1 MEPLSAS
8 VGLFCMNERLLNV
21 LEGKTEFYPSFL
33 EDRFP
38 RVFNKILELCDTKL
52 IEAYLLDL
60 MVDKRG
66 GTRQGFPP
74 EAATEIVRLGRF
86 FSTLEARKSEQ
97 DIWKNIPELKR
108 IETQRL
114 GYIFSPQGFLKAVEN
129 DNHEAVRVFL
139 SSGVDL
145 EVKDERGWT
154 PLLIATANG
163 KGNLAQLLI
172 NSGAHAN
179 ARDINGF
186 TPLHWAA
193 LQGMSNVVIA
203 LIAKKVDVDS
213 QSKFKWT
220 PLMQACTRGHL
231 SVCSLLIAAGA
242 NLDLANSDGSTAL
255 QIATNKGFQEI
266 AQLLLEEGSNRKPES
281 TGKNSPL
288 SLSGN

>member
-1 MEPLSAS
+1 
-8 VGLFCMNERLLNV
+8 MNERLLKV
-21 LEGKTEFYPSFL
+21 LDGDTEFYPRFL
-33 EDRFP
+33 EERFP
-38 RVFNKILELCDTKL
+38 RVFNKILELCETKL

-74 EAATEIVRLGRF
+74 EAATEIVRLGRY

-97 DIWKNIPELKR
+97 DVWNNIPELKR
-108 IETQRL
+108 LETQRL
-114 GYIFSPQGFLKAVEN
+114 GYAFTPQGFLKAVEN
-129 DNHEAVRVFL
+129 DNSEAVRVFL

-172 NSGAHAN
+172 HSGARLT

-193 LQGMSNVVIA
+193 LQGMSNIVV
-203 LIAKKVDVDS
+203 LLVTKNVDVNS

-242 NLDLANSDGSTAL
+242 NLALTNSDGTTAL
-255 QIATNKGFQEI
+255 QIASSKGFEEI
-266 AQLLLEEGSNRKPES
+266 AQLILAES
-281 TGKNSPL
+281 TNRNAKDNDGSLTL
-288 SLSGN
+288 SKD

>member
-1 MEPLSAS
+1 
-8 VGLFCMNERLLNV
+8 MNERLLKV
-21 LEGKTEFYPSFL
+21 LEGNTEIYPRFL
-33 EDRFP
+33 EERFA
-38 RVFNKILELCDTKL
+38 RVFNKIVELCETKL

-86 FSTLEARKSEQ
+86 FSSLEARKNAQ
-97 DIWKNIPELKR
+97 DVWLNIPELKR
-108 IETQRL
+108 LETQRL
-114 GYIFSPQGFLKAVEN
+114 GYNFTPQGFLKAVEN

-172 NSGAHAN
+172 NSGARLI
-179 ARDINGF
+179 ARDINGY

-193 LQGMSNVVIA
+193 FLGMSNIA
-203 LIAKKVDVDS
+203 VLLISKNADVNS

-231 SVCSLLIAAGA
+231 SVSTLLVAAGA
-242 NLDLANSDGSTAL
+242 DLALTNSDGSTAL
-255 QIATNKGFQEI
+255 DIATGKGYHDI
-266 AQLLLEEGSNRKPES
+266 VKLLQDEAAGRIG
-281 TGKNSPL
+281 GKGADLTL
-288 SLSGN
+288 SRD

>member
-1 MEPLSAS
+1 
-8 VGLFCMNERLLNV
+8 MNERLLKV
-21 LEGKTEFYPSFL
+21 LDDNTEFYPHFL
-33 EDRFP
+33 EDKFP
-38 RVFNKILELCDTKL
+38 RVFNKILELCETKL

-66 GTRQGFPP
+66 GARQGFPS

-86 FSTLEARKSEQ
+86 FSSSEARKNEQ
-97 DIWKNIPELKR
+97 DVWMNISELKR
-108 IETQRL
+108 LETQRL
-114 GYIFSPQGFLKAVEN
+114 GFTFTPQGFLKAVEN
-129 DNHEAVRVFL
+129 DNHEAVRIFL

-163 KGNLAQLLI
+163 KGSLAQLLI
-172 NSGAHAN
+172 NSGARLI

-193 LQGMSNVVIA
+193 LQGISNIVV
-203 LIAKKVDVDS
+203 LLLSKEVDVNS

-231 SVCSLLIAAGA
+231 TVCSLLIAAGA
-242 NLDLANSDGSTAL
+242 NLELTNSDGSTAL
-255 QIATNKGFQEI
+255 EI
-266 AQLLLEEGSNRKPES
+266 ASSKGYHEIVQLLLAEGTDRN
-281 TGKNSPL
+281 
-288 SLSGN
+288 SGNISNNSSLTLSDD

>member
-1 MEPLSAS
+1 
-8 VGLFCMNERLLNV
+8 MNERLLKILDGN
-21 LEGKTEFYPSFL
+21 TEFYPRFL

-38 RVFNKILELCDTKL
+38 RVFNKIVELCETKL

-74 EAATEIVRLGRF
+74 EAATEIVRLGRY
-86 FSTLEARKSEQ
+86 FSSLEARKNEKDVWQ
-97 DIWKNIPELKR
+97 NIPELKR
-108 IETQRL
+108 LETQRL
-114 GYIFSPQGFLKAVEN
+114 GYNFTPQGFLKAVEN
-129 DNHEAVRVFL
+129 DNHEAVRIFL

-163 KGNLAQLLI
+163 KGSLAQLLI
-172 NSGAHAN
+172 NSGARLIV
-179 ARDINGF
+179 RDINGF

-193 LQGMSNVVIA
+193 FLGMSNIVV
-203 LIAKKVDVDS
+203 LLVAKGVDVDS

-220 PLMQACTRGHL
+220 PLMQACTRGHQ

-242 NLDLANSDGSTAL
+242 NLELTNSDGSTAL
-255 QIATNKGFQEI
+255 EIASNKGNQEI
-266 AQLLLEEGSNRKPES
+266 VKLLLAEGANRNAKDS
-281 TGKNSPL
+281 GGNTSLTL
-288 SLSGN
+288 SDK

>member
-1 MEPLSAS
+1 M
-8 VGLFCMNERLLNV
+8 MNERLLKILDGNA
-21 LEGKTEFYPSFL
+21 EFYPQFL

-38 RVFNKILELCDTKL
+38 RVFNKILELCETKL

-74 EAATEIVRLGRF
+74 EAATEIVRLGRY
-86 FSTLEARKSEQ
+86 FSTLEARKNEQ
-97 DIWKNIPELKR
+97 DVWNNIPELKR
-108 IETQRL
+108 LETQRL
-114 GYIFSPQGFLKAVEN
+114 GYVFSPQGFLKAVEN
-129 DNHEAVRVFL
+129 DNHEAVRIFL

-154 PLLIATANG
+154 PLMIATANG
-163 KGNLAQLLI
+163 KASLAQLLI
-172 NSGAHAN
+172 NSGARLI

-193 LQGMSNVVIA
+193 LQGMSSIVA
-203 LIAKKVDVDS
+203 LLISKGVDVDS

-220 PLMQACTRGHL
+220 PLMQACTRGHR

-242 NLDLANSDGSTAL
+242 NLALANSDGSTAL
-255 QIATNKGFQEI
+255 QIASSKGFGEI
-266 AQLLLEEGSNRKPES
+266 VQLFLAEGANRNEKDS
-281 TGKNSPL
+281 
-288 SLSGN
+288 SGNTPLTLSKD

>member
-1 MEPLSAS
+1 
-8 VGLFCMNERLLNV
+8 MNERLLKV
-21 LEGKTEFYPSFL
+21 LDGNTELYPRFL
-33 EDRFP
+33 EERFS
-38 RVFNKILELCDTKL
+38 RVFNKILELCETKL

-74 EAATEIVRLGRF
+74 EAATEIVRLGRY
-86 FSTLEARKSEQ
+86 FSTLEARKNEQ
-97 DIWKNIPELKR
+97 DVWQNIPELKR
-108 IETQRL
+108 LETQRL
-114 GYIFSPQGFLKAVEN
+114 GYVFTPQGFLKAVEN
-129 DNHEAVRVFL
+129 DNNEAVRVFL

-163 KGNLAQLLI
+163 KGSLAQLLI
-172 NSGAHAN
+172 HSGARTT

-193 LQGMSNVVIA
+193 LLGMTNIVVL
-203 LIAKKVDVDS
+203 LISKEVDVNS

-242 NLDLANSDGSTAL
+242 NWELANSDGATAL
-255 QIATNKGFQEI
+255 QIASSKGFHEI
-266 AQLLLEEGSNRKPES
+266 VQLILAESENRNE
-281 TGKNSPL
+281 KNNDGTLTL
-288 SLSGN
+288 SKD

>member
-1 MEPLSAS
+1 
-8 VGLFCMNERLLNV
+8 MNERLLKV
-21 LEGKTEFYPSFL
+21 LDGNPEFYPHFL
-33 EDRFP
+33 EERFA
-38 RVFNKILELCDTKL
+38 RVFNKIVDLCETKL

-74 EAATEIVRLGRF
+74 EAATEIVRLGRY
-86 FSTLEARKSEQ
+86 FSTLEARKNALDVWQ
-97 DIWKNIPELKR
+97 NISELKR
-108 IETQRL
+108 LETQRL
-114 GYIFSPQGFLKAVEN
+114 GFTFTPQGFLKAVES

-154 PLLIATANG
+154 PLMIATANG
-163 KGNLAQLLI
+163 KGNLAQLMV
-172 NSGAHAN
+172 NSGARLI

-193 LQGMSNVVIA
+193 LQGMSNTVVL
-203 LIAKKVDVDS
+203 LISKGVDVDS

-231 SVCSLLIAAGA
+231 SVCKFLIAAGA
-242 NLDLANSDGSTAL
+242 NLELANSDGSTAL
-255 QIATNKGFQEI
+255 QIASSKGFQEI
-266 AQLLLEEGSNRKPES
+266 VQLLTAEDTNRNSK
-281 TGKNSPL
+281 GKNGDTSL
-288 SLSGN
+288 TLSGD

>member
-1 MEPLSAS
+1 
-8 VGLFCMNERLLNV
+8 MNERLLKV
-21 LEGKTEFYPSFL
+21 LEGNTEFYPHFL
-33 EDRFP
+33 EERFS
-38 RVFNKILELCDTKL
+38 RVFNKIVELCETKL

-74 EAATEIVRLGRF
+74 EAATEIVRLGRY
-86 FSTLEARKSEQ
+86 FSTLEARKNAQ
-97 DIWKNIPELKR
+97 DIWQNISELKR
-108 IETQRL
+108 LETQRL
-114 GYIFSPQGFLKAVEN
+114 GFTFTPQGFLNAVES

-139 SSGVDL
+139 SAGVDL

-154 PLLIATANG
+154 PLMIATANG

-172 NSGAHAN
+172 NSGARLI

-193 LQGMSNVVIA
+193 LQGMSNTVVL
-203 LIAKKVDVDS
+203 LISKGVDVDS

-231 SVCSLLIAAGA
+231 AVCNILIVAGA
-242 NLDLANSDGSTAL
+242 DLELVNSDGSTAL
-255 QIATNKGFQEI
+255 QIASNKGFQEI
-266 AQLLLEEGSNRKPES
+266 VQLLTAEGTNRNAR
-281 TGKNSPL
+281 GKNGDT
-288 SLSGN
+288 SLTLTGD